1 MDDERTRKVMI
12 PEELELI
19 GTTYDLNVE
28 HKDWWTYEQE
38 QERLCQSVT
47 KKNAYCLK
55 DIFRKIHEQGVT
67 EMKVPFSG
75 GHDEGGFEGE
85 IHYYDKDGKEL
96 KLNYDK
102 IQPGGWLT
110 FYKPF
115 KYLKKINDSKS
126 EVSIFEHKWTEYDK
140 TVVTEDWLISKFY
153 DFGFLEDYGSFAGE
167 FSVSGEVVITPANG
181 NYNVEANETLEE
193 YECKEWDGNMF
204 NKGDNND

>member
-1 MDDERTRKVMI
+1 MI
-12 PEELELI
+12 PEELKLV

-75 GHDEGGFEGE
+75 GHDEGGFDGE
-85 IHYYDKDGKEL
+85 IYFYNKNGEQL
-96 KLNYDK
+96 KLDYDK
-102 IQPGGWLT
+102 IQPDGWLT

-115 KYLKKINDSKS
+115 KHVKKINDSKS
-126 EVSIFEHKWTEYDK
+126 EVMVFEHQWTEYDK
-140 TVVTEDWLISKFY
+140 TIITEDWLISKFY
-153 DFGFLEDYGSFAGE
+153 EFGFLDEYGSFAGE
-167 FSVSGEVVITPANG
+167 YSVNGSVFITPANG